1 MQAEPVS
8 RQRSQ
13 NRVGETAAMA
23 TAKTVLLITATT
35 TLAAANSVETGAA
48 EAWTEAES
56 VRRGGGHVE
65 A

>member
-1 MQAEPVS
+1 
-8 RQRSQ
+8 
-13 NRVGETAAMA
+13 MA
-23 TAKTVLLITATT
+23 TAKTVRLITATAMADTIMVT
-35 TLAAANSVETGAA
+35 TTITAANSVETGAA